1 MKNGL
6 FQDIILLMLFGLKRM
21 EIGSIFQL
29 IFDLELNTIVAKEL
43 IDSETVDTIY
53 NFLNQSLRNQKT
65 ECIITDLKS
74 EYRVA
79 IDRLH
84 IKTTILYI
92 SYKTINKTDKLETI
106 ITKKNNT
113 PEEEIEII
121 LEYKRL
127 FFDIIGADSIR

>member
-1 MKNGL
+1 
-6 FQDIILLMLFGLKRM
+6 M

-29 IFDLELNTIVAKEL
+29 IFDLELNTIVAKQL

-65 ECIITDLKS
+65 ECISTDLKS

-127 FFDIIGADSIR
+127 FF

>member
-1 MKNGL
+1 
-6 FQDIILLMLFGLKRM
+6 
-21 EIGSIFQL
+21 
-29 IFDLELNTIVAKEL
+29 
-43 IDSETVDTIY
+43 VDTIY

-92 SYKTINKTDKLETI
+92 SYKTINKTDKLGTI
-106 ITKKNNT
+106 LLKNNT

-127 FFDIIGADSIR
+127 FF